1 MYIIAGLGNPGPR
14 YEFTRHNTGFLAV
27 DYLAQKHRIKINR
40 AKYKA
45 LVGEGMIGGEKVLL
59 IKPQTYM
66 NLSGNSV
73 KDALDGNR
81 ISLQNLIVIYD
92 DMDLE
97 VGRIRIKPKG
107 GAGTHNGMKSIIYQL
122 ETEEFPRIRIGI
134 GECPHGIDAAE
145 YVLGEFT
152 PEEQEVIAKTLEK
165 AANAVETIIVEGIGA
180 AMNKY
185 N

>member
-1 MYIIAGLGNPGPR
+1 
-14 YEFTRHNTGFLAV
+14 
-27 DYLAQKHRIKINR
+27 
-40 AKYKA
+40 
-45 LVGEGMIGGEKVLL
+45 
-59 IKPQTYM
+59 
-66 NLSGNSV
+66 
-73 KDALDGNR
+73 
-81 ISLQNLIVIYD
+81 
-92 DMDLE
+92 
-97 VGRIRIKPKG
+97 
-107 GAGTHNGMKSIIYQL
+107 MKSIIYQL